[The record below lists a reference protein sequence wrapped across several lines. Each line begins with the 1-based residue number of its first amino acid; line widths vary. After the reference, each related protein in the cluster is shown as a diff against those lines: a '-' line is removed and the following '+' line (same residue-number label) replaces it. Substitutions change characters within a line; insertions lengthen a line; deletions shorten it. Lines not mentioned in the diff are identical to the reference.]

1 MIPAHH
7 LYCADIN
14 YKQVM
19 ESVHNPMNRGM
30 DEENG
35 RGTCTVFF

>member
-7 LYCADIN
+7 LYWANID
-14 YKQVM
+14 YRQVM
-19 ESVHNPMNRGM
+19 ESVHNPMNREM

-35 RGTCTVFF
+35 RGTCMMNF